1 MRTERLLLKNRKFCQ
16 NTLAGAVLHRLLILR
31 MSNGAKSLPNYLTH
45 LHRKNMKMQ
54 ESLFLTA
61 FSHLLQLSMESMKR
75 WISSASMAAIFL
87 NRPAVSAIFLV
98 KCRQKWLNIQISMA
112 LKLTLSADE
121 LQNSFIPML
130 IFRLQA
136 LSIPT
141 FRTAHLMWLSATCRL
156 AIWISP
162 TNSTELRNYT
172 ISSLHK
178 LWIRWKRAVLLLS
191 SLLKEHLTRKAK
203 VSVCSWHRKLI

>member
-31 MSNGAKSLPNYLTH
+31 MSNGVKNSPSCPMH

-54 ESLFLTA
+54 ENLFLTA
-61 FSHLLQLSMESMKR
+61 FSHLLQLLMESTKH
-75 WISSASMAAIFL
+75 WISSASMAAISL
-87 NRPAVSAIFLV
+87 NRPAVSAISSV

-130 IFRLQA
+130 
-136 LSIPT
+136 T
-141 FRTAHLMWLSATCRL
+141 FR
-156 AIWISP
+156 
-162 TNSTELRNYT
+162 
-172 ISSLHK
+172 
-178 LWIRWKRAVLLLS
+178 
-191 SLLKEHLTRKAK
+191 
-203 VSVCSWHRKLI
+203 